1 MGLLLLQ
8 NFRAIRF
15 RSPNFEFVDFM
26 SARPPSPNLS
36 HLHFRLSECQPVS
49 SISREESV
57 WNNA

>member
-26 SARPPSPNLS
+26 SARPPLPQPESLAFQVARMSTCVQHQPGRE
-36 HLHFRLSECQPVS
+36 HLG
-49 SISREESV
+49 
-57 WNNA
+57 